1 MRVPTWSAALRT
13 GVGRAAVLTIAIVIV
28 AMLVVAAQGASGQRL
43 VTVAMINVVIVVG
56 IGIFTGNSGVISFGH
71 IGFAGMGAYTVAI
84 LSATLASKARRIP
97 NAPFSLA
104 TVQLHPGV
112 AVLVALALVAVFA
125 AGLGLAIRRL
135 SGTSATMIT
144 LAVLVVT
151 YQVLND
157 WVSMTGG
164 AEAFYGIP
172 RVVTTWTAAAVMFV
186 ALAVAGAFKESP
198 IGLQLRAAREDELAA
213 ASMGTDVRRAR
224 FAGWVLSAVV
234 SAAGGALL
242 GLYLGSITPT
252 DFYLSLTLTT
262 MAMVFVGGVRGV
274 TGIVVGVVMVTV
286 GREVF
291 RYLGDGPTIGG
302 LDLPAI
308 PGLTDIFLGL
318 VITLT
323 MILRPKGLLDDWEI
337 DRLLPKRWRRLRQSS
352 LETSASRQAAP
363 APGRRPDAN
372 SADRAPAVLRAVG
385 AGKRFEG
392 IVAVDSV
399 DLELRAGSIVGL
411 IGPNGSGKTTMLNML
426 SGVLEPTAGRLTLSG
441 KPIPVGAHFAAL
453 DGIARTFQ
461 NIRLFADLT
470 VADNI
475 AVAGIAA
482 RQAGRSA
489 DVPMTDLIGR
499 LGLADVLDRKAGTLP
514 YGAQRR
520 LEIARAAA
528 LAPDF
533 IFLDEPV
540 AGMNE
545 VESAEL
551 GDVVRDLPSLVGCG
565 VLVVD
570 HDLPFILGLCE
581 RIVVMDSGRRIAEG
595 DPETIRADQA
605 VISAYLG
612 AS

>member
-1 MRVPTWSAALRT
+1 MRVPTWRSALRT
-13 GVGRAAVLTIAIVIV
+13 GVGRAAVLSIGILVLAL
-28 AMLVVAAQGASGQRL
+28 LVVATQGASGQRL

-56 IGIFTGNSGVISFGH
+56 IGIFTGNSGVVSFGH
-71 IGFAGMGAYTVAI
+71 IGFAGLGAYGVAI
-84 LSATLASKARRIP
+84 LSASLASKQRRIP
-97 NAPFSLA
+97 DAPLSLA
-104 TVQLHPGV
+104 TVQLHPAV
-112 AVLVALALVAVFA
+112 AMIVALALVAVFA

-157 WVSMTGG
+157 WVSVTGG

-172 RVVTTWTAAAVMFV
+172 RVVTMWTAAGIMFV
-186 ALAVAGAFKESP
+186 ALVVASTFKESP
-198 IGLQLRAAREDELAA
+198 IGLQLQAVREDELAA
-213 ASMGTDVRRAR
+213 ASMGADVRRAK

-302 LDLPAI
+302 LHLPAI

-337 DRLLPKRWRRLRQSS
+337 DRLLPKRWRRAGRARPVPRVAGSHS
-352 LETSASRQAAP
+352 PGSRKDDSA
-363 APGRRPDAN
+363 
-372 SADRAPAVLRAVG
+372 APAVLKAVG
-385 AGKRFEG
+385 AGKRFDG

-399 DLELRAGSIVGL
+399 DLELHARSIVGL
-411 IGPNGSGKTTMLNML
+411 IGPNGSGKTTMLNLL
-426 SGVLEPTAGRLTLSG
+426 SGVLEPTAGRLTLRG
-441 KPIPVGAHFAAL
+441 DPIPVGAHFAARE
-453 DGIARTFQ
+453 GIARTFQ

-482 RQAGRSA
+482 RQAGRSTG
-489 DVPMTDLIGR
+489 VPMTDLISR

-581 RIVVMDSGRRIAEG
+581 RIIVMDSGRRIAEG
-595 DPETIRADQA
+595 DPEAIRADQV

-612 AS
+612 AG

>member
-1 MRVPTWSAALRT
+1 MRVPTWPAALRT
-13 GVGRAAVLTIAIVIV
+13 GVGRAALLSIAVIAV
-28 AMLVVAAQGASGQRL
+28 ALLVVAAQGASGQRL

-71 IGFAGMGAYTVAI
+71 IGFAGLGAYAVAI
-84 LSATLASKARRIP
+84 LSATLASKQRRIP
-97 NAPFSLA
+97 DAPFSLA
-104 TVQLHPGV
+104 TVQLHPVV
-112 AVLVALALVAVFA
+112 AVILALALVAVFA

-151 YQVLND
+151 YQVLTD

-172 RVVTTWTAAAVMFV
+172 RVVTMWIAAAVMFA
-186 ALAVAGAFKESP
+186 ALAIAGAFKESP
-198 IGLQLRAAREDELAA
+198 IGLQLQAVREDELAA
-213 ASMGTDVRRAR
+213 ASMGADVRRAK

-234 SAAGGALL
+234 SAAGGAML

-302 LDLPAI
+302 LHLPAI

-337 DRLLPKRWRRLRQSS
+337 DHLLPKRWRRAGQPG
-352 LETSASRQAAP
+352 P
-363 APGRRPDAN
+363 APRAAGSHSPSSRKDPA
-372 SADRAPAVLRAVG
+372 APAVLKAVG
-385 AGKRFEG
+385 AGKRFDG

-399 DLELRAGSIVGL
+399 DLELHAGSIVGL

-426 SGVLEPTAGRLTLSG
+426 SGVLEPTAGQLTLNG
-441 KPIPVGAHFAAL
+441 APIPVGAHVAAL
-453 DGIARTFQ
+453 GGIARTFQ

-489 DVPMTDLIGR
+489 DMPMTDLIKR
-499 LGLADVLDRKAGTLP
+499 LGLAEVLDRKAGTLP

-581 RIVVMDSGRRIAEG
+581 RIIVMDSGRRIAEG

-612 AS
+612 AG